1 MTKDGTIKAF
11 LACTSKSDNK
21 CKDCPLLKILG
32 CTGVLLRSMRELYDQ
47 QTNGGAE
54 E

>member
-1 MTKDGTIKAF
+1 MTKDETIQAF
-11 LACTSKSDNK
+11 LACTSKGDNK

-32 CTGVLLRSMRELYDQ
+32 CAGVLLHSMRELYDQ
-47 QTNGGAE
+47 ANGGAE